1 MSNNFSLN
9 VLSNDKQKVEN
20 KNVIKID
27 SINVLYASCVFL
39 GSIMAV
45 SYLQLAIPPR
55 IVHILIYN
63 PYNPKSSGL
72 KYCVK
77 IGVINIGTN

>member
-55 IVHILIYN
+55 IEHIQIYN
-63 PYNPKSSGL
+63 PYNPKSSRL

-77 IGVINIGTN
+77 IVVITIGTN